1 MVQSREERGEA
12 GTHAQH
18 TCMVSAGENNNKRP
32 ETDCSRQEHLR
43 MEGESEK
50 GKDRQHTKTG
60 RKLSMRS

>member
-1 MVQSREERGEA
+1 
-12 GTHAQH
+12 
-18 TCMVSAGENNNKRP
+18 MVSAGENNNKRP